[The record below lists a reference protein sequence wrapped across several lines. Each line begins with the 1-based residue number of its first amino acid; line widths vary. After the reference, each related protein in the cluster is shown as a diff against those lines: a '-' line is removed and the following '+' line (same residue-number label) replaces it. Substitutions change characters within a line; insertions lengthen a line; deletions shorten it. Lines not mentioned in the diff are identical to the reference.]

1 MMFDAITT
9 MAQQARAGKV
19 RAIATTG
26 RVRSD
31 VTPEIPTVGEAG
43 VPGYEATIWLGFMAP
58 AGTPKP
64 IIDKLNAA
72 ITRIVGQ
79 PDVRA
84 TWAQQGAV
92 PMTMTPE
99 EFERYLRDDIAKWA
113 NVVKTAKIK
122 VD

>member
-1 MMFDAITT
+1 
-9 MAQQARAGKV
+9 
-19 RAIATTG
+19 
-26 RVRSD
+26 VRSE
-31 VTPEIPTVGEAG
+31 VTPEIPTVAEAG

-58 AGTPKP
+58 AGTPRP

-72 ITRIVGQ
+72 ITRIVSQ

-84 TWAQQGAV
+84 AWTQQGAV
-92 PMTMTPE
+92 PMTMSPE
-99 EFERYLRDDIAKWA
+99 EFDRYLRDDIAKWA